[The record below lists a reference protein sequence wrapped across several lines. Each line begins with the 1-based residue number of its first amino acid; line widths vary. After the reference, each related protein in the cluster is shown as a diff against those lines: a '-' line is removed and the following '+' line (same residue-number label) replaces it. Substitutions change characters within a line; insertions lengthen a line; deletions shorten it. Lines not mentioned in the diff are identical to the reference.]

1 MGMTLVHFEANT
13 VIVNDEPRY
22 RLYASCSEKGSL
34 KDNHIF
40 LHQIIDPN
48 NALLDS
54 FVRVLEVSDFDTDV
68 GYKANRLEAMSAGDI
83 YWRAALMTK
92 YYEEVDVAVQAKQVL
107 QDEINRLITDYVA
120 YSEQYETSGEDLEF
134 PTEVPATVAKYVDL
148 YDAALVNYQNSLTAQ
163 TTATVA
169 LSTAQ
174 DNYSEIHDWLEK
186 DDALQQ
192 LLDSISGRLTPFL
205 TATNTFA
212 NTQTSSF
219 LVSLEGT
226 SLNPTQQAMVD
237 AYRIQQATYLNSQ
250 YPIGATAIGE
260 LDGIDVSNY
269 YLVGPADLAAA
280 EATLAAA
287 QTAKITADAAVQV
300 NYSLLEA
307 AYEAVKAVCPSWS
320 PDEPLP
326 PRPPT

>member
-1 MGMTLVHFEANT
+1 MGTTLVHFEANT
-13 VIVNDEPRY
+13 ILVNDLPRY
-22 RLYASCSEKGSL
+22 RLYASCTEAGSL

-40 LHQIIDPN
+40 LHEIVDPN
-48 NALLDS
+48 NALLDT

-68 GYKANRLEAMSAGDI
+68 GYKSNRLAALSSGAI
-83 YWRAALMTK
+83 YWRAASMTK

-107 QDEINRLITDYVA
+107 QDEINRLITDYVS
-120 YSEQYETSGEDLEF
+120 YSEQYATSGEDLEF
-134 PTEVPATVAKYVDL
+134 PTAVAATVQQYVDL
-148 YDAALVNYQNSLTAQ
+148 YDTALTNYENSLTAQ

-174 DNYSEIHDWLEK
+174 TDYEEIYAWLEK

-192 LLDSISGRLTPFL
+192 KLDGISDRLTPFL

-219 LVSLEGT
+219 LASLEATGLT
-226 SLNPTQQAMVD
+226 GPQQTLVSG
-237 AYRIQQATYLNSQ
+237 YRVQQATYLNSQ
-250 YPIGATAIGE
+250 YPIGAAAIGE
-260 LDGIDVSNY
+260 LAGLDVSSY

-287 QTAKITADAAVQV
+287 QTVKITADAAVQA